1 MNERIKEL
9 AEQAGKHY
17 RTRPGAYMFPSP
29 VVDGAIPNEYLE
41 TFAELIIKD
50 CCNIVNQ
57 EALLTA
63 HVPAE
68 VNVLIGERL
77 KSVFIKIEEHF
88 GVK

>member
-9 AEQAGKHY
+9 AKQAGIHPCY
-17 RTRPGAYMFPSP
+17 APP
-29 VVDGAIPNEYLE
+29 VMAVEK
-41 TFAELIIKD
+41 FAELIVRD
-50 CCNIVNQ
+50 CCDIVNQ

-68 VNVLIGERL
+68 VNALIGERL

-88 GVK
+88 GIK

>member
-1 MNERIKEL
+1 MNERIRQL
-9 AEQAGKHY
+9 ALK
-17 RTRPGAYMFPSP
+17 AYNNSGQTTPEDLSSFMQVFS
-29 VVDGAIPNEYLE
+29 EKF
-41 TFAELIIKD
+41 TELIVKE
-50 CCNIVNQ
+50 CCDIVNQ

-68 VNVLIGERL
+68 VNALIGERL